1 MSYCLNPHCQN
12 PEQAESYRTCSS
24 CGSSLILKNRY
35 RIIKRLTPK
44 DSQRTFLAVDED
56 KPSTPFCAI
65 KQFPLQDSHSPNAAG
80 GERSQTAIEI
90 TATPLSH
97 STYLRLE
104 TLGEHPQI
112 PQMWAYFQEGGY
124 QYSVQEWIEGE
135 NLADEIGENG
145 VFSESELRE
154 FLQQVLPIL
163 DFIHSRQII
172 HRDIKPENFV
182 RSGDRIYLVDF
193 GNAQFATGT
202 TNLYAGN
209 HLIGSAEYAA
219 PEQVKGACSPR
230 SDIYSLGVTCLHLL
244 TGLSPF
250 DLFNPKT
257 DTWVWQAYL
266 KEPVSKRTAVI
277 LERMVAKS
285 PKQRYRHTSEITK
298 DLKRHPVASAIA
310 FHNVPTGE
318 QPPSQHQSKPTKT
331 KTAAN
336 TITKL
341 RVASLG
347 TFVAASGVAVGMFV
361 SHLANRPTIEPV
373 GLKAPSM
380 EPLPSPDM
388 EPPQFQPQAVQPVS
402 PVSNLIDSLGTIWS
416 MDRSKDGRLLALGTA
431 EGTIEVWNMDTH
443 HRVNQ
448 WQDGEG
454 AIWAIAVSPDGRTI
468 VSAGH
473 NNRVKIWDTAT
484 GQLLHTLKGHRASVY
499 SLAIS
504 PNGQYLVS
512 AGQDNVIHLW
522 HLRTGIHLNTLKGHR
537 DDVQSLAFY
546 RGNLLASGSSDGT
559 VKLWNVTTGHL
570 QQTLIG
576 HTSDVWSIAISP
588 DGETLASG
596 SWDNTIKL
604 WDLRTGES
612 LQTFSQHDRKLKS
625 LAFSPDGH
633 TLASSDF
640 SGTIHLSPVD
650 EQGMSGTLKSN
661 SDLAELLFADSGQS
675 LLSSKNDRV
684 MKWNLLPQLHQA
696 R

>member
-1 MSYCLNPHCQN
+1 MSYCINPHCQN

-44 DSQRTFLAVDED
+44 TSQRTFLAVDQD
-56 KPSTPFCAI
+56 RPSTPFCAI
-65 KQFPLQDSHSPNAAG
+65 KQFTLQDSHSPNAA
-80 GERSQTAIEI
+80 TEI
-90 TATPLSH
+90 TATPPSH

-104 TLGEHPQI
+104 SLGEHPQI
-112 PQMWAYFQEGGY
+112 PQMWAYFQEGDY
-124 QYSVQEWIEGE
+124 QYAVQEWIEGT
-135 NLADEIGENG
+135 NLAEEIGENG

-154 FLQQVLPIL
+154 FLQQVLPIFE
-163 DFIHSRQII
+163 FIHNRQII

-193 GNAQFATGT
+193 GNAQFSTGT
-202 TNLYAGN
+202 SNLYTGTP
-209 HLIGSAEYAA
+209 LMGSAEYAA
-219 PEQVKGACSPR
+219 PEQIKGACSPR

-266 KEPVSKRTAVI
+266 KQPTSKRTAAI

-285 PKQRYRHTSEITK
+285 PKQRYRHAGEITK
-298 DLKRHPVASAIA
+298 DLNRNPVASAIA
-310 FHNVPTGE
+310 FHNVPTGD
-318 QPPSQHQSKPTKT
+318 QPSARNQSKPTKT

-336 TITKL
+336 PLTKL
-341 RVASLG
+341 RIASLG
-347 TFVAASGVAVGMFV
+347 TFVAASGVAVGMFA
-361 SHLANRPTIEPV
+361 SHLANRPTTEPV
-373 GLKAPSM
+373 GVKGPSTK
-380 EPLPSPDM
+380 PLPSPDM
-388 EPPQFQPQAVQPVS
+388 ESPQLQPKSAQPGTAVS
-402 PVSNLIDSLGTIWS
+402 SLMDSLGTIWS

-431 EGTIEVWNMDTH
+431 EGTIEVWNMDTNQ
-443 HRVNQ
+443 RVNQ

-504 PNGQYLVS
+504 PNSQYLVS

-537 DDVQSLAFY
+537 DDIQSLAFAPSPW
-546 RGNLLASGSSDGT
+546 GNLLASGSSDGT
-559 VKLWNVTTGHL
+559 VKLWDVTTGRL
-570 QQTLIG
+570 QHTLIG
-576 HTSDVWSIAISP
+576 HTSDVWSVAISP
-588 DGETLASG
+588 NGQTLASG

-604 WDLRTGES
+604 WDLHTGES

-684 MKWNLLPQLHQA
+684 MKWNLRPQLHQS